1 MPSTEEIATA
11 ERALEFA
18 RYDLLSS
25 GNPAWAALAIRA
37 SGSFHLGPLIVAN
50 REAARA
56 QRTALEAAVPDAT
69 ILLVGYEQVG
79 QHLRFTVLDE
89 DGGRLVV
96 RDQTHD
102 EPIGDRNEKI

>member
-1 MPSTEEIATA
+1 MPRPEEIATA

-25 GNPAWAALAIRA
+25 GNPAWAALAVLDN
-37 SGSFHLGPLIVAN
+37 GSFHLGPLIVAN
-50 REAARA
+50 RDAAQA
-56 QRTALEAAVPDAT
+56 QRTALQAAVPGAT
-69 ILLVGYEQVG
+69 ILLVGYEQAG

-89 DGGRLVV
+89 DGARLVV